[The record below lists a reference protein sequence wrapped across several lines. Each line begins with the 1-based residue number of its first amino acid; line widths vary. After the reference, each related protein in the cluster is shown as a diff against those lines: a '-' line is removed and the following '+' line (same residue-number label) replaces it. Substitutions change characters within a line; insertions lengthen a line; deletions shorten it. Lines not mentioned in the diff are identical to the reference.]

1 MDHQSQSHE
10 GKTQNITLGLVLSWA
25 LGVVLVT
32 GGVGLTV
39 SNPAAGIATLLG
51 GLIMLPPVNDLFR
64 KKANVNLSGG
74 VRLVIAIILVAVGAW
89 LAGSSAVSTTS
100 NNTDGNGSASDTR
113 TATIEIIDISTRVTE
128 SNSVWSRFAWNLT
141 LKNNTDRPRTVS
153 AVIKWV
159 DKDGFVVDSDRQYS
173 LSVPANAEHTFND
186 YKLIDA
192 SVAADVDGIEVEI
205 N

>member
-1 MDHQSQSHE
+1 MDNQEQSRE
-10 GKTQNITLGLVLSWA
+10 GKTQNITLGLIISWVI
-25 LGVVLVT
+25 GVILVT
-32 GGVGLTV
+32 GGIGFLI
-39 SNPAAGIATLLG
+39 SSPMAGIVVILG
-51 GLIMLPPVNDLFR
+51 GLIMLPPVNDFFR

-74 VRLVIAIILVAVGAW
+74 VRFVLAVILVFVGAG
-89 LAGSSAVSTTS
+89 LAGSSAISTAS
-100 NNTDGNGSASDTR
+100 NNTDGSGSASDTR
-113 TATIEIIDISTRVTE
+113 AASIEIIDISTRVTE

-141 LKNNTDRPRTVS
+141 LKNNTDRTRAVS

-173 LSVPANAEHTFND
+173 LSVPANSEQTFND

-192 SVAADVDGIEVEI
+192 SVAADVDGIEVEV